1 MSNKQTATLL
11 PPTTAAIATSP
22 RLLIGRRGM
31 VPTGADTIWKIQS
44 GLVRSSTWGEEGD
57 MISLGLWGPGDLI
70 GRPLSCLDPYEL
82 ECLTAVEVVA
92 VTDPAL
98 ESHESLVRSLRYTE
112 QLLSITRL
120 RRAEAK
126 LANLLSWIGE
136 RFGHPSA
143 NGWEIDLRRIPLT
156 HQVIAELS
164 GSTRVT
170 TTRLLGEFRQA
181 GRISRRDRALIV
193 RYPEALYP
201 PARLSA

>member
-1 MSNKQTATLL
+1 MVRDRASTLL
-11 PPTTAAIATSP
+11 PPDTTVPRTSQS
-22 RLLIGRRGM
+22 LLIGRRGM

-82 ECLTAVEVVA
+82 ECLTAVEVIA
-92 VTDPAL
+92 VSNPAL
-98 ESHESLVRSLRYTE
+98 ETHESLVRSLRYTE
-112 QLLSITRL
+112 RLLSITRL

-126 LANLLSWIGE
+126 LASLLSWIGE
-136 RFGHPSA
+136 RFGQPAA

-193 RYPEALYP
+193 RYPETLYP
-201 PARLSA
+201 SARLSA

>member
-1 MSNKQTATLL
+1 MVRDRASTQL
-11 PPTTAAIATSP
+11 PPSSPATP
-22 RLLIGRRGM
+22 APHRLLIGRRGM
-31 VPTGADTIWKIQS
+31 VPTGANTIWKIQS

-92 VTDPAL
+92 VSDPAL

-126 LANLLSWIGE
+126 LASLLGWIGE
-136 RFGHPSA
+136 RFGQPGA

-181 GRISRRDRALIV
+181 GRIHRRDRALIV
-193 RYPEALYP
+193 RYPETLYP
-201 PARLSA
+201 SARLSA

>member
-1 MSNKQTATLL
+1 MTRDRIPNLTLPL
-11 PPTTAAIATSP
+11 SSETPAPH

-31 VPTGADTIWKIQS
+31 VPTGSNTIWKIQS

-70 GRPLSCLDPYEL
+70 GRPLTSLDPYEL
-82 ECLTAVEVVA
+82 ECLTAVEIVA
-92 VTDPAL
+92 VTDPSI
-98 ESHESLVRSLRYTE
+98 EIHEPLLRSLRYTE

-136 RFGHPSA
+136 RFGQA
-143 NGWEIDLRRIPLT
+143 RDGVWEIDLRRIPLT

-170 TTRLLGEFRQA
+170 TTRLLGEFRAA

-193 RYPEALYP
+193 RYPDAIYP
-201 PARLSA
+201 QNRLSA